1 MVLNKTEGELDTE
14 KKIDTTVNSHNL
26 ECITKRIE
34 DIIGNDELLKHQDE
48 LHQLEIDYI
57 LLQQNLYKFQEIDEE
72 FIKYSNGLYDLYSR
86 AKTEWWAH
94 RLDVKIDS
102 FKDTKFS
109 LRISF
114 KDKIEFK
121 IHLKSKGK

>member
-14 KKIDTTVNSHNL
+14 KKIDATVNSHNL

-57 LLQQNLYKFQEIDEE
+57 LLQQDLYKFQEIDEE

-86 AKTEWWAH
+86 AKTE
-94 RLDVKIDS
+94 
-102 FKDTKFS
+102 
-109 LRISF
+109 
-114 KDKIEFK
+114 
-121 IHLKSKGK
+121 